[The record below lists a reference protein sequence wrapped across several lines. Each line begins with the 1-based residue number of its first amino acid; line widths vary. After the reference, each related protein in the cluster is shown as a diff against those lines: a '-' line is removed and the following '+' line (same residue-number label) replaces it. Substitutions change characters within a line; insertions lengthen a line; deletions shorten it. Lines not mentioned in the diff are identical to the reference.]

1 MSWFKGLDDN
11 SFDLWRELCRA
22 FSSHFTARKRQPKTG
37 LRSDTKFKEKL
48 GLKEPPDVQDLLSG
62 AQSYINYEEKML
74 GEKAE
79 RAKSLPKRD
88 EMTKE
93 EKGEKG
99 QNGGYPEYIVLN
111 TSREKILQKCL
122 NSEFADAGIRIPR
135 RKTGGNTRKRDMIP
149 LEDTCEG
156 ANLLKGNA
164 PQRTSPKKRVEL
176 IDSKEVDSSEEDRDP

>member
-1 MSWFKGLDDN
+1 
-11 SFDLWRELCRA
+11 
-22 FSSHFTARKRQPKTG
+22 

-48 GLKEPPDVQDLLSG
+48 GLKKPPDVQDLLSG

-122 NSEFADAGIRIPR
+122 NSEFADAGIRHPKEIKESSRTNNKKLSKFHMTPKIASNS
-135 RKTGGNTRKRDMIP
+135 KT
-149 LEDTCEG
+149 
-156 ANLLKGNA
+156 
-164 PQRTSPKKRVEL
+164 Q
-176 IDSKEVDSSEEDRDP
+176 